1 MSEEQETTRCHL
13 CQLYEE
19 RIVRLTEE
27 NNRYRA
33 EWIAAEVTSSTL
45 ASMIKDNK
53 HKVTITAKRR

>member
-1 MSEEQETTRCHL
+1 MSDEQETPRCHL

-27 NNRYRA
+27 NDRYRA

-45 ASMIKDNK
+45 SSMIKDNK
-53 HKVTITAKRR
+53 RKITITAKRK